1 MDCKSILVPLDLN
14 QAIEVLPWKITL
26 IWSTITSETIRRP
39 RKQKTTEPHVSGTTD
54 HIFHSSAN
62 ISQHHQ
68 VFSIL

>member
-39 RKQKTTEPHVSGTTD
+39 RKQK
-54 HIFHSSAN
+54 N
-62 ISQHHQ
+62 Y
-68 VFSIL
+68 